1 MKILKGIELKG
12 TYKVTFYDTYFEVY
26 NDKGCRIYYEN
37 SDGYW
42 SKSEYDKRGNRIY
55 YEDSDGY
62 WSRREHDERG
72 KIIYFEDSEGN
83 FL

>member
-1 MKILKGIELKG
+1 MKLLKGIELKG
-12 TYKVTFYDTYFEVY
+12 TYKVTFRDLYVEVY
-26 NDKGCRIYYEN
+26 DENDNLIYYED
-37 SDGYW
+37 SKGYW
-42 SKSEYDKRGNRIY
+42 SKSKYDERDNRIY
-55 YEDSDGY
+55 YEDSKGY